1 MIGWTTDSIGGYEN
15 GIHISRVDWIAEGD
29 HPDMEQ
35 FPAAGAPS
43 AVDLSVCMAAPVDY
57 VNDIARVSSIDR
69 FISVNGAVDIDLFGQ
84 ASSI

>member
-1 MIGWTTDSIGGYEN
+1 
-15 GIHISRVDWIAEGD
+15 
-29 HPDMEQ
+29 MEQ